1 MVRVSTKHIF
11 ISFLFILTI
20 FLTSTKTNSESPA
33 KEGKQSI
40 FTDKRTWGLKYDK
53 HGIIDPTPDVKTL
66 RFLPRDSYNFVDW
79 AKALSDGIIAP
90 LDLITGE
97 EDHVVQFSKDIVIK
111 SKMDFMPDVIFPH
124 NVHNFWL
131 SCNNCHPKLF
141 EAKAGATPISMAGI
155 WNGEFCGRCHDK
167 VAFPL
172 RNCFKCH
179 SLKRETEDTP
189 SVKP

>member
-1 MVRVSTKHIF
+1 MVRASAKHIF

-90 LDLITGE
+90 LDSITGE

-111 SKMDFMPDVIFPH
+111 SKMDFMPDVLFRTTFTTSGSPATTVIQNCLRQRPGQRPSAWPASGTASS
-124 NVHNFWL
+124 VEDVMTRWL
-131 SCNNCHPKLF
+131 FRSEIASSAIRLK
-141 EAKAGATPISMAGI
+141 
-155 WNGEFCGRCHDK
+155 GR
-167 VAFPL
+167 
-172 RNCFKCH
+172 
-179 SLKRETEDTP
+179 
-189 SVKP
+189 